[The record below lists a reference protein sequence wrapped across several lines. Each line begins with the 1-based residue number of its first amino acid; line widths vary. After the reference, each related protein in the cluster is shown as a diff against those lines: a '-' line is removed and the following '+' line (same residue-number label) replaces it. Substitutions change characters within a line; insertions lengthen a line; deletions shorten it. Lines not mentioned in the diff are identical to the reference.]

1 MRRFVRWGWA
11 WAGGGASRSVVAA
24 WVVCVG
30 LVAMPAASAADSVY
44 WSNASGNKISFAN
57 LDGTG
62 GGDLFT
68 GVATVNNPQ
77 GVAFDPAAG
86 RIYWSNASGNKI
98 SFANLDGSGG
108 GSGHGPAQRQRP
120 DDGSR
125 MTGDCHVRF

>member
-1 MRRFVRWGWA
+1 MSPPTVREARTHDHGLR
-11 WAGGGASRSVVAA
+11 GSRSGSVVAA

-68 GVATVNNPQ
+68 GRRDAK
-77 GVAFDPAAG
+77 GRMMGAG
-86 RIYWSNASGNKI
+86 
-98 SFANLDGSGG
+98 
-108 GSGHGPAQRQRP
+108 
-120 DDGSR
+120 
-125 MTGDCHVRF
+125 

>member
-1 MRRFVRWGWA
+1 MRRFVPSGWA
-11 WAGGGASRSVVAA
+11 WARGGASRSVVVA

-44 WSNASGNKISFAN
+44 WSNTSGNKISFAN

-77 GVAFDPAAG
+77 GVAFDPTAG
-86 RIYWSNASGNKI
+86 RIYWANVVGNKV
-98 SFANLDGSGG
+98 SFANLNGSGG
-108 GSGHGPAQRQRP
+108 GDLATGRRNAKG
-120 DDGSR
+120 R
-125 MTGDCHVRF
+125 MMGAG